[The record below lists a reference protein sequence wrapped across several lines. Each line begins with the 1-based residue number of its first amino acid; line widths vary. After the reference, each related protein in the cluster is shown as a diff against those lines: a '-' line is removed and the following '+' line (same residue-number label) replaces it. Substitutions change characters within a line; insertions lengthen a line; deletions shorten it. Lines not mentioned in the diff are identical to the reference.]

1 MAMTQRCWA
10 PDGKTVVEWASGLG
24 HKVEFWTEERKAKL
38 KATLRRKTI
47 RRKPRRKT
55 EPQR

>member
-1 MAMTQRCWA
+1 MTQRCWA